1 MNTQPP
7 PTIASVPAAASGSS
21 IELRSPAKIN
31 VFLEVHGKRDDGFHE
46 LETVMLRTSL
56 HDVLRFET
64 SMSDQLTV
72 QLADYSPPALKETF
86 PLDDS
91 NLILRAAHALRE
103 YSQTQ
108 KGAAITVNKRIP
120 AEAGL
125 AGGSSNAATT
135 LLGLNRL
142 WSLNLSKQALHDIAA
157 NLGSD
162 INFFVEDCC
171 AAVCTGRGERVAPI
185 RSPSCLHFVAVQPAT
200 GNSTPDV
207 FRRLSLPGVDEC
219 RDVRDTVAAL
229 QNGCMHR
236 LQDSCFNRL
245 TKAAQE
251 LNPEM
256 RELMRAMTRMTNR
269 AIFMSGSGSTC
280 FVIARNHREAGRL
293 KARLR
298 HLNCRWLAAF
308 KVE

>member
-1 MNTQPP
+1 MSAQPP
-7 PTIASVPAAASGSS
+7 PTIASVPDAESATS
-21 IELRSPAKIN
+21 IQLRSPAKIN

-64 SMSDQLTV
+64 SVSDQLTV
-72 QLADYSPPALKETF
+72 QLADYSPPALTESF

-91 NLILRAAHALRE
+91 NLILKAAHALRAHCQ
-103 YSQTQ
+103 SQQ
-108 KGAAITVNKRIP
+108 GASIIINKRIP

-142 WSLNLSKQALHDIAA
+142 WNLNLPRQTLHDVAA
-157 NLGSD
+157 KLGSD
-162 INFFVEDCC
+162 INFFVEDCR

-185 RSPSCLHFVAVQPAT
+185 RAPGCLHFVAVQPAT

-207 FRRLSLPGVDEC
+207 FRRLSPAGVEE
-219 RDVRDTVAAL
+219 RRNVRDTVTAL
-229 QNGCMHR
+229 QNGCRHG
-236 LQDSCFNRL
+236 LQDACFNRL
-245 TKAAQE
+245 TQAAQE

-256 RELMRAMTRMTNR
+256 TELMRAMTRMTR
-269 AIFMSGSGSTC
+269 RPIFMSGSGSTC
-280 FVIARNHREAGRL
+280 FIIAGNHREAGRL
-293 KARLR
+293 KARLQ
-298 HLNCRWLAAF
+298 HLNCRWLSTF
-308 KVE
+308 QVQ